1 MEEGINAQ
9 KSKVNVAIYKKYK
22 LFSYDLLFYYAIE
35 VLFFTIVKKFSVADI
50 MYLSS
55 IYTISGFFW
64 QLIGGNIVEKLGL
77 KKSIVSGNIFVVF
90 SIFLYIISNTFYM
103 YAIANFFLA
112 LGYSLKSLSEGSL
125 LYTSLK
131 KLDRRKEFAKIEGI
145 SNAKYYYFD
154 AISSV
159 LSGFLFVVNGYLP
172 FILSFV
178 CALISLIISFK
189 FKDLKEEKDYEES
202 LSLKETLRATKEVVS
217 SKRSKA
223 ILIFA
228 FAFWGMISVVNTL
241 YKAIVLDI
249 GIKEEYSTI
258 IVAIVTIFVGLGA
271 RCANGIEKRLKNK
284 TLTMFVYFFF
294 ISSIMLGILGIYS
307 KLNLTTLSFILISL
321 CIIGIVQGAYRV
333 AIKKYV
339 LSFTNH
345 NIRIKITSAY
355 YVFENLGKSIT
366 LFVSGLML
374 EIMNNSVTCLVFS
387 LLSFVI
393 MILVLNYL
401 KGKLGLKPEEY
412 SKRDINYTK
421 I

>member
-1 MEEGINAQ
+1 MNESLNIEKAKINV
-9 KSKVNVAIYKKYK
+9 SIYKKYK

-35 VLFFTIVKKFSVADI
+35 VLFFTIVKKFSVSDI

-55 IYTISGFFW
+55 IYTISAFFW

-77 KKSIVSGNIFVVF
+77 KKSIISGNIFVAF
-90 SIFLYIISNTFYM
+90 SIFLYIISNTFFM

-112 LGYSLKSLSEGSL
+112 LGFSLKSLSEGSL
-125 LYTSLK
+125 LYSSLK
-131 KLDRRKEFAKIEGI
+131 KLDRRKDFTKVEGM

-154 AISSV
+154 AISSIV
-159 LSGFLFVVNGYLP
+159 SGFLFVINGYLP
-172 FILSFV
+172 FIFSFI
-178 CALISLIISFK
+178 CALISLALSFK

-202 LSLKETLRATKEVVS
+202 LSLKDAFRATREVIS

-223 ILIFA
+223 ILIFS

-258 IVAIVTIFVGLGA
+258 VVAIVTIFVGFGS
-271 RCANGIEKRLKNK
+271 RCVNGIEKRLKNK
-284 TLTMFVYFFF
+284 TLTVFVYFFF
-294 ISSIMLGILGIYS
+294 LSSIILGILGIYN
-307 KLNLTTLSFILISL
+307 KLSLGTLSCMLICL
-321 CIIGIVQGAYRV
+321 CVIGLVQGAYRV

-345 NIRIKITSAY
+345 NMRIKITSAY
-355 YVFENLGKSIT
+355 YVFENLGKAIT
-366 LFVSGLML
+366 LLVSGLIL
-374 EIMNNSVTCLVFS
+374 EFINNSVTCLVFS
-387 LLSFVI
+387 VFSFFI
-393 MILVLNYL
+393 MILILKYL

-412 SKRDINYTK
+412 SKRDINYTN

>member
-1 MEEGINAQ
+1 M
-9 KSKVNVAIYKKYK
+9 
-22 LFSYDLLFYYAIE
+22 
-35 VLFFTIVKKFSVADI
+35 
-50 MYLSS
+50 
-55 IYTISGFFW
+55 
-64 QLIGGNIVEKLGL
+64 
-77 KKSIVSGNIFVVF
+77 FV
-90 SIFLYIISNTFYM
+90 I
-103 YAIANFFLA
+103 
-112 LGYSLKSLSEGSL
+112 
-125 LYTSLK
+125 
-131 KLDRRKEFAKIEGI
+131 
-145 SNAKYYYFD
+145 
-154 AISSV
+154 
-159 LSGFLFVVNGYLP
+159 NGYLP

-241 YKAIVLDI
+241 YKAILLDI

-271 RCANGIEKRLKNK
+271 RCVNGIEKRLKNK
-284 TLTMFVYFFF
+284 TLTTFVYFFF

-355 YVFENLGKSIT
+355 YVFENLGKAIT